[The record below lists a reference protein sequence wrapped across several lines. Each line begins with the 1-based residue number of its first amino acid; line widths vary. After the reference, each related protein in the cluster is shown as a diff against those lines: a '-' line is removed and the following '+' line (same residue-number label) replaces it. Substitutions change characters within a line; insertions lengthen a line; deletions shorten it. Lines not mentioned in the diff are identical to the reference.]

1 MYLKEIRAQG
11 FKSFADKTTIE
22 LNKGIT
28 GVVGPNG
35 SGKSNV
41 VDAVRWVLGEQSVKA
56 LRGTD
61 SMTDV
66 IFAGSKSRNASN
78 VASVTLVFDNQDNY
92 LPLAFNEVSVRR
104 RLYKDGTNEYYLNE
118 EKVRLKD
125 IQNLFLDSGVGKDSF
140 NIISQG
146 KIDEIL
152 SNKPEDRRGI
162 FEEAAGVLKYKK
174 RKEEALRKLDKTE
187 ENISRVDDIIKELEN
202 QVEPLREQRE
212 KTLKYND
219 LEDELKNI
227 EIALIT
233 NDITNINYEYQDKL
247 GRIDVLKKEL
257 LELSTTNTNNEA
269 IIEDY
274 KLKINKLEESIKI
287 TQTNLLDITSKVE
300 QINAK
305 KTILLE
311 RQKYNVEDSKL
322 HDNIVYLKESVLKL
336 ENSINIAKIEIDTL
350 TNEYSLLLTDIK
362 NQMSNLE
369 KTKLE
374 KAAVD
379 NELTTMVRNESSLK
393 NNISS
398 LIETIDNNGSLP
410 YVVKA
415 VLDNPKL
422 RGIHDI
428 IGNLVDVPSEYSEAI
443 SVSLGFSSTFIV
455 VDNEFV
461 AKDAINYLKNNNLG
475 RATFF
480 PLNIIKGKNIDGP
493 IKDLI
498 STIPGYIDIASNLV
512 TYDPKYKDIIL
523 NQLGNIIIV
532 DNIDNANNMARRI
545 NYSYRIVT
553 LDGELISVG
562 GSLTGGR
569 NKARNVI
576 TDKYELELKQKEL
589 SSVEIKIKELEEK
602 LNNISTNI
610 SAIDDKIYL
619 LNRDKIEKES
629 YINSKN
635 THLEEMVSELNKLNN
650 ELMGT
655 NNIVNKNVTNEENE
669 IIKEYYDALKEKEEI
684 IHKLDNLNR
693 DKNNLSEG
701 LSNYEFTLKKENS
714 LYNSKNETLK
724 SLEIETNRMDVKL
737 DNLLVSLSENYGMT
751 YEKANSLYHLELDE
765 NKARSRVNSLK
776 REIKE
781 LGPINPD
788 APSQYEQVSTR
799 YEFLIKQRDD
809 LVNAKEM
816 LLQIIE
822 EMDEVMKKEFV
833 KTFDIIKENFSQI
846 FKELFKGGYANLK
859 LSDKD
864 NILESGIEIEAC
876 PPGKTLKNINLL
888 SGGEKTFTAVSLL
901 FAILKS
907 RTMPFCILDEV
918 EAALD
923 EANVAGF
930 GEYVTK
936 LKDQTQF
943 ILITHKNK
951 TMEYADVL
959 YGITMQESG
968 VSKLV
973 SVKLG
978 DIGGSRV

>member
-11 FKSFADKTTIE
+11 FKSFADKTSIE

-66 IFAGSKSRNASN
+66 IFGGSKSRSASN
-78 VASVTLVFDNQDNY
+78 VASVTLIFDNTDNY
-92 LPLAFNEVSVRR
+92 LPLAFNEISVRR

-125 IQNLFLDSGVGKDSF
+125 IQNLFLDSGIGKDSF

-152 SNKPEDRRGI
+152 SSKPEDRRGV

-174 RKEEALRKLDKTE
+174 RKEEALRKLDKTND
-187 ENISRVDDIIKELEN
+187 NIIRVDDIIKELES
-202 QVEPLREQRE
+202 QVEPLREQKE
-212 KTLKYND
+212 KALKYND

-233 NDITNINYEYQDKL
+233 NDITNINYQYQDKM
-247 GRIDVLKKEL
+247 GKIDILKKEI

-274 KLKINKLEESIKI
+274 KLKISKKEEEIK
-287 TQTNLLDITSKVE
+287 QVQDSLLSITSEVE

-322 HDNIVYLKESVLKL
+322 HDNIINLKESILKL
-336 ENSINIAKIEIDTL
+336 ENNINSAKLELDTL
-350 TNEYSLLLTDIK
+350 TSSYSLLLTDIK
-362 NQMSNLE
+362 SQLSELNRNKE
-369 KTKLE
+369 DKTKL
-374 KAAVD
+374 D
-379 NELTTMVRNESSLK
+379 NELTNYVRTENNLK
-393 NNISS
+393 NIIAN
-398 LIETIDNNGSLP
+398 LTEAIENNSNLP
-410 YVVKA
+410 YAVKSI
-415 VLDNPKL
+415 LSNPKL
-422 RGIHDI
+422 RGIHDV
-428 IGNLVDVPSEYSEAI
+428 IGNLIDTPNEYKEAI
-443 SVSLGFSSTFIV
+443 SNALGQSSSFIV
-455 VDNEFV
+455 IENEFV
-461 AKDAINYLKNNNLG
+461 AKDAVNYLKNNNLG

-480 PLNIIKGKNIDGP
+480 PLNIIKGKMIP
-493 IKDLI
+493 KDILEI
-498 STIPGYIDIASNLV
+498 VSKLPGFINIASNLV
-512 TYDPKYKDIIL
+512 TYDPKYKEIIL

-532 DNIDNANNMARRI
+532 DTIDNANNIARKI

-553 LDGELISVG
+553 LDGELLSVG
-562 GSLTGGR
+562 GSITGGR
-569 NKARNVI
+569 SKVRNII
-576 TDKYELELKQKEL
+576 TDKYELEQKQHEL
-589 SSVEIKIKELEEK
+589 DNVITKIKDIEDK
-602 LNNISTNI
+602 INIISTNI
-610 SAIDDKIYL
+610 GNIDDKLYL
-619 LNRDKIEKES
+619 LNKDRIEKET
-629 YINSKN
+629 YINNKTSIITDYK
-635 THLEEMVSELNKLNN
+635 TELNKLNN

-655 NNIVNKNVTNEENE
+655 NNIINKNVSNEEE
-669 IIKEYYDALKEKEEI
+669 QILADYYKAVNKKEEI
-684 IHKLDNLNR
+684 IHELDNLNR
-693 DKNNLSEG
+693 DKSSLSEA

-714 LYNSKNETLK
+714 LHNQKSEELKN
-724 SLEIETNRMDVKL
+724 LEIETNRMDVKL
-737 DNLLVSLSENYGMT
+737 DNLLVSLSENYSMT

-765 NKARSRVNSLK
+765 SKARSKVAGLK

-788 APSQYEQVSTR
+788 APSLYEQVSTR

-809 LVNAKEM
+809 LVNAKEI
-816 LLQIIE
+816 LLQIIS
-822 EMDEVMKKEFV
+822 EMDQVMIQEFTRV
-833 KTFDIIKENFSQI
+833 FEIIKDNFSQT

-907 RTMPFCILDEV
+907 RVMPFCILDEV

-923 EANVAGF
+923 EANVASF
-930 GEYVTK
+930 GEYVTG
-936 LKDQTQF
+936 LKNQTQF
-943 ILITHKNK
+943 ILITHKKK

-978 DIGGSRV
+978 DMKG